1 MRLRLL
7 QNILADTTQFANGK
21 IWLKMSPS
29 RYDLCNI
36 LFYMIEY
43 ALHHVRNTSTK
54 GGISKWTSVIGL
66 SQFSDSRE
74 NVPTF
79 S

>member
-7 QNILADTTQFANGK
+7 QNILADTTQFANGR
-21 IWLKMSPS
+21 IGLKMSPS

-36 LFYMIEY
+36 LFYMTEY
-43 ALHHVRNTSTK
+43 ALHHDRNTSKK

-66 SQFSDSRE
+66 SQF
-74 NVPTF
+74 T
-79 S
+79 